1 MIATTVRNVAMS
13 ALLSI
18 TVTALLALLY
28 VLSPL
33 ISVWLSAMFSSSETG
48 GIGAAAGGVSG
59 SFLRTLCPIALILFL
74 IIFGLLQRRPAK
86 S

>member
-18 TVTALLALLY
+18 TVTALFAMLY

-33 ISVWLSAMFSSSETG
+33 IIVWISAMFGSSETG
-48 GIGAAAGGVSG
+48 GIGAVAGGASVT
-59 SFLRTLCPIALILFL
+59 FLRTLCPIALVLFL
-74 IIFGLLQRRPAK
+74 IIFGLLQRKPIK